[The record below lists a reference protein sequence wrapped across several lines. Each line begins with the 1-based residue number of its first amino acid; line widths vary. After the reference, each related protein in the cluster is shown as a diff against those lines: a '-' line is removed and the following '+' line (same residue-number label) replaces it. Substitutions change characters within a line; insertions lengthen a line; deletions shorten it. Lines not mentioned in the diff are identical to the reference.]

1 MRFVNMKIPAFL
13 LFIVFSLVCFP
24 SCSLRRSNT
33 DIIVFKNMPYPEK
46 RSYYTLWSN
55 ESREFKESIVTTLD
69 SEMISESD
77 FAPDIQAEWL
87 KMTFSEK
94 DESIQDFFFRR
105 KDTLFC
111 RSYSDKPYKN
121 YMSAYFVGDF
131 RSEFTEITMMS
142 PKYKKQA
149 ERRSLLPEPAEKTA
163 AKQPPGTPKEQSGK
177 TKPSTYYDKVIEDSG
192 LGNSTG
198 KETLISDV
206 TQKATAPGQ

>member
-1 MRFVNMKIPAFL
+1 MLFVNMKIPAFL
-13 LFIVFSLVCFP
+13 LFIVFALVCFP
-24 SCSLRRSNT
+24 SCSLRRSST
-33 DIIVFKNMPYPEK
+33 DIVVFKNTPYPEK

-69 SEMISESD
+69 SELISESD

-87 KMTFSEK
+87 KMTFTEK

-105 KDTLFC
+105 KDTLVC

-131 RSEFTEITMMS
+131 RDEFTEISMMS
-142 PKYKKQA
+142 PKYKNQA
-149 ERRSLLPEPAEKTA
+149 GWKSSSGPAEIAVK
-163 AKQPPGTPKEQSGK
+163 KEQPEARKEHSGT

-192 LGNSTG
+192 LGNPAG
-198 KETLISDV
+198 KETVITDV